1 VLYER
6 DGVIYHHSVMNVG
19 ASVLGI
25 EVYLI
30 LFDNVI
36 VPKRLRTIGV
46 WFIIIQHDTHCHW

>member
-1 VLYER
+1 MLYER

-30 LFDNVI
+30 LFDNVMF
-36 VPKRLRTIGV
+36 RNASELSESGSS
-46 WFIIIQHDTHCHW
+46 